1 MDWHDRVQLNF
12 VHMIFDDLKHA
23 QRERLIY
30 LDHCFTWRGAANR
43 RDLVTRFG
51 ISTAQAALDFR
62 VYLDRARET
71 PPAYDA
77 VRKTYIAAKN
87 HKPLS
92 PSNLNEAFE
101 TVLNPED
108 NSSFASLPGPR
119 RPADPMVVSHIY
131 QAMRAKR
138 AIHIRYTSMSSG
150 ADEGQWIVPTH
161 FSSDGESVH
170 LRAFT
175 FKHAQY
181 RNYLPIRIDPRS
193 TFDTRPLSDPLPDDQ
208 DWNTRA
214 RIWLQPKTGLTPEQ
228 AAAVRREFAFEGD
241 LLCVETRS
249 ALEFFLDRRWGL
261 NERGARLERVK
272 TDYGNF
278 GRE

>member
-1 MDWHDRVQLNF
+1 
-12 VHMIFDDLKHA
+12 MIFDDLKHA

-30 LDHCFTWRGAANR
+30 LDRCLTWRGAANR

-51 ISTAQAALDFR
+51 ISAAQAALDFR
-62 VYLDRARET
+62 VYLDRTRET
-71 PPAYDA
+71 PPSYDA

-92 PSNLNEAFE
+92 LSNLNEAFE

-108 NSSFASLPGPR
+108 NPSFASLPSPR
-119 RPADPMVVSHIY
+119 RLADPMVVSRIY
-131 QAMRAKR
+131 QAMRTKCT
-138 AIHIRYTSMSSG
+138 IHIRYTSMSSG
-150 ADEGQWIVPTH
+150 ADDGQWIVPTH

-170 LRAFT
+170 LRAFS

-193 TFDTRPLSDPLPDDQ
+193 TFDTKPLSDPLPDDE
-208 DWNTRA
+208 DWNTHA
-214 RIWLQPKTGLTPEQ
+214 WIWLQPKTGLAPEQ
-228 AAAVRREFAFEGD
+228 AAAVRREFGFKGN
-241 LLCVETRS
+241 LLCVETRK

-261 NERGARLERVK
+261 NEPSARLERVK
-272 TDYGNF
+272 TDYG
-278 GRE
+278 GLDKE

>member
-1 MDWHDRVQLNF
+1 
-12 VHMIFDDLKHA
+12 MIFDDLKHA

-30 LDHCFTWRGAANR
+30 LDRCLTWRGAANR

-51 ISTAQAALDFR
+51 ISMAQAALDFR
-62 VYLDRARET
+62 MYLDRARET

-92 PSNLNEAFE
+92 PSSLNDAFE

-108 NSSFASLPGPR
+108 NVSSATLPSPR
-119 RPADPMVVSHIY
+119 RLADPVIVSRIY
-131 QAMRAKR
+131 QAMRAKL

-150 ADEGQWIVPTH
+150 ADDGQWIVPTH

-170 LRAFT
+170 LRAFS

-181 RNYLPIRIDPRS
+181 RNYLPIRIDPGS
-193 TFDTRPLSDPLPDDQ
+193 TFDTKPLSDPLPDDE

-214 RIWLQPKTGLTPEQ
+214 RIWLQPKTGLAPEQ
-228 AAAVRREFAFEGD
+228 AAVVRREFVFEGN
-241 LLCVETRS
+241 LLCVETRK

-261 NERGARLERVK
+261 NEPGARLERVK
-272 TDYGNF
+272 TDHEGF
-278 GRE
+278 DHD